1 MSTKY
6 LDSTGLAYF
15 WDKIKDYVDSHGGD
29 GGTPTV
35 YNAPWTATSSSG
47 GSVQVTGDITLPPGI
62 YIAILK
68 VPICSQTS
76 GLSFAL
82 SNVGNWQGA
91 GQFATGQDTNAFIF
105 TLTSTAAVHALTQMS
120 ASTNY
125 TYIDRGWLRAVRIG
139 SIDGESSGIVET
151 GTSGI
156 WKYRKWADGTAEC
169 WGRTAA
175 KNYAVTSAYVN
186 GWYANLDQVTFP
198 SGLFVDAP
206 IVNATRAE
214 TGSGAAL
221 LFPSLHTVTSTGFKG
236 FIGSVSSGTY
246 SVSLSIMAKGRWK

>member
-15 WDKIKDYVDSHGGD
+15 WDKIKDYVDSHGG
-29 GGTPTV
+29 GG
-35 YNAPWTATSSSG
+35 
-47 GSVQVTGDITLPPGI
+47 GDI
-62 YIAILK
+62 
-68 VPICSQTS
+68 V
-76 GLSFAL
+76 
-82 SNVGNWQGA
+82 
-91 GQFATGQDTNAFIF
+91 
-105 TLTSTAAVHALTQMS
+105 
-120 ASTNY
+120 
-125 TYIDRGWLRAVRIG
+125 
-139 SIDGESSGIVET
+139 ES

-156 WKYRKWADGTAEC
+156 WKYRKWTDGTAEC

-175 KNYAVTSAYVN
+175 KNYAVTSPYVN
-186 GWYANLDQVTFP
+186 GWYANLDQITFP